1 MIFQKAVNFFSKVKP
16 QGSFG
21 SGALPVSRID
31 SLTKPSVRIAER
43 FIEGLIYFAGISS
56 ILIISLIF
64 IFLFKEALGFFKTAP
79 WTYTIGRTVYDAWEE
94 KDVFNMLW
102 QPVGDVPKYSFVPI
116 FLGSILV
123 ALPATLMATVFGV
136 GCAIYLSEIAPPRL
150 REILKPTLEL
160 LAGIPTVVI
169 GFLMLVLVASPLQDM
184 LGTKFRLNAFVGA
197 IGVALTTMPI
207 IITLAEDALQAVPRE
222 LRNASF
228 ALGGTRWQTILGT
241 VLPTAVSGVSAAVI
255 LGFGRALGETMIV
268 LMATGNAAI
277 ITLNPFSSVRTM
289 TATIASELGEVSQ
302 GDEHYTVL
310 FLVGIFLFILT
321 FILNMLSEIV
331 VSRMRKQL
339 RM

>member
-1 MIFQKAVNFFSKVKP
+1 MNFLSALTLNSKMKP
-16 QGSFG
+16 RGTYDP
-21 SGALPVSRID
+21 GASSHFRIQ
-31 SLTKPSVRIAER
+31 SLTTPSIRWAER
-43 FIEGLIYFAGISS
+43 LIEGVILLAGMSA
-56 ILIISLIF
+56 ILMICLIF
-64 IFLFKEALGFFKTAP
+64 VFLFKEGIGFFQTAP

-94 KDVFNMLW
+94 KDLFNMLW
-102 QPVGDVPKYSFVPI
+102 QPVGDIPKYSFVPI

-123 ALPATLMATVFGV
+123 AFPATLMAALFGV
-136 GCAIYLSEIAPPRL
+136 GCAVYLSEIAPSRI

-160 LAGIPTVVI
+160 LAGIPTVVL
-169 GFLMLVLVASPLQDM
+169 GFIMLVLVASPIQDI

-241 VLPTAVSGVSAAVI
+241 VLPAAVSGVSAAVI

-289 TATIASELGEVSQ
+289 TATIASELGEVSH
-302 GDEHYTVL
+302 GDEHYAVL
-310 FLVGIFLFILT
+310 FLVGIFLFTLT
-321 FILNMLSEIV
+321 FILNLISEIV

>member
-1 MIFQKAVNFFSKVKP
+1 MSLLTVPPKVKP
-16 QGSFG
+16 QGSFEP
-21 SGALPVSRID
+21 GASSLFRMQ
-31 SLTKPSVRIAER
+31 SLTTPSVRVAER
-43 FIEGLIYFAGISS
+43 FIEGLIFFAGLSA
-56 ILIISLIF
+56 ILIICLIF
-64 IFLFKEALGFFKTAP
+64 IFLFKEGINFFKTAP
-79 WTYTIGRTVYDAWEE
+79 WTFTIGRTVYDAWDE

-102 QPVGDVPKYSFVPI
+102 QPVGDIPKYSFVPI
-116 FLGSILV
+116 FLGSLLV
-123 ALPATLMATVFGV
+123 ALPATLMASLFGV
-136 GCAIYLSEIAPPRL
+136 GCAVYLSEIAPSRI

-160 LAGIPTVVI
+160 LAGIPTVVL
-169 GFLMLVLVASPLQDM
+169 GFIMLVLVASPLQDM
-184 LGTKFRLNAFVGA
+184 LGTKFRLNAFLGA

-241 VLPTAVSGVSAAVI
+241 VLPAAVSGVSAAVI

-268 LMATGNAAI
+268 LMVTGNAAI

-289 TATIASELGEVSQ
+289 TATIASELGEVSH
-302 GDEHYTVL
+302 GDEHYAAL
-310 FLVGIFLFILT
+310 FLVGIFLFTLT
-321 FILNMLSEIV
+321 FVLNLVSEIV